1 MELLTAQHIEF
12 SINGR
17 FILKDISF
25 SLHSGR
31 VIVLLGK
38 NGSGKSLL
46 LKIIAGLVRDFK
58 GDVFLGDI
66 SVNSIKGVYPAG
78 IKPLLAY
85 VFQKGGLFDSMS
97 VYENVA
103 FGLHRIGFNESEIS
117 LRVMDSLEKV
127 GLKGNEAK
135 FPSELS
141 GGMQKRVGIA
151 RAISM
156 EPDVILFDDP
166 TAGLDPILSDSIADL
181 ILDVTRNSG
190 RSAIVVTNDADVAL
204 KLADEV
210 ALLFDGNFVFFGD
223 KEEFFYGNN
232 EYALQFINGL
242 ENGPIDLF

>member
-1 MELLTAQHIEF
+1 L
-12 SINGR
+12 
-17 FILKDISF
+17 
-25 SLHSGR
+25 
-31 VIVLLGK
+31 
-38 NGSGKSLL
+38 
-46 LKIIAGLVRDFK
+46 
-58 GDVFLGDI
+58 
-66 SVNSIKGVYPAG
+66 
-78 IKPLLAY
+78 
-85 VFQKGGLFDSMS
+85 
-97 VYENVA
+97 
-103 FGLHRIGFNESEIS
+103 
-117 LRVMDSLEKV
+117 
-127 GLKGNEAK
+127 
-135 FPSELS
+135 
-141 GGMQKRVGIA
+141 QKRVGIA

>member
-1 MELLTAQHIEF
+1 
-12 SINGR
+12 
-17 FILKDISF
+17 
-25 SLHSGR
+25 
-31 VIVLLGK
+31 
-38 NGSGKSLL
+38 
-46 LKIIAGLVRDFK
+46 
-58 GDVFLGDI
+58 
-66 SVNSIKGVYPAG
+66 
-78 IKPLLAY
+78 
-85 VFQKGGLFDSMS
+85 
-97 VYENVA
+97 
-103 FGLHRIGFNESEIS
+103 
-117 LRVMDSLEKV
+117 MDSLEKV
-127 GLKGNEAK
+127 GLKGNETK